1 MCKKWLS
8 FFAHGFLPPAIFPK
22 SGQRTV
28 KFMESSMDGPA
39 IYLNYPK
46 QDNIG
51 VVEELSKRVQR
62 EEKGKWKKDF
72 QRKAL

>member
-1 MCKKWLS
+1 
-8 FFAHGFLPPAIFPK
+8 
-22 SGQRTV
+22 
-28 KFMESSMDGPA
+28 MDGPA

-62 EEKGKWKKDF
+62 EEKGKWRKDF

>member
-8 FFAHGFLPPAIFPK
+8 FFAHGFLPLKKFLK
-22 SGQRTV
+22 SGQRTGEL
-28 KFMESSMDGPA
+28 MESSMDGLA

-51 VVEELSKRVQR
+51 VVEELSKSV
-62 EEKGKWKKDF
+62 
-72 QRKAL
+72 